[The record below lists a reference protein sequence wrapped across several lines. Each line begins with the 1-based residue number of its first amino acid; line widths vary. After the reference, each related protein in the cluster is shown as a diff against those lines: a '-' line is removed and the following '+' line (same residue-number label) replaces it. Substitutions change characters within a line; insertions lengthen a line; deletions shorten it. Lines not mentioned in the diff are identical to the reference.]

1 MGPLASFHNKIFNFP
16 KDNSNFMHMLLTSEQ
31 NLVYKLKYFKD

>member
-16 KDNSNFMHMLLTSEQ
+16 EENSNSMHMLLTSEQ
-31 NLVYKLKYFKD
+31 NLVYKLKQFKD